1 MAVDF
6 NVVGIFLN
14 KPIDVG
20 GGRKTVKE
28 VMDLAVRQLR
38 DPLFRYTAIDNDQIV
53 NSMLAYYPTG
63 FTSRSGRKYP
73 PGVYRL
79 AQTFTNPTPN
89 PYSVWQYYLF
99 DKNNVRIPVPGETS
113 YTKSF
118 VDDGSK
124 IVWRLVSIC
133 NAPTGLSR
141 RMENIL
147 PPNTLTPE
155 MF

>member
-1 MAVDF
+1 MAVNL
-6 NVVGIFLN
+6 NVVGIFLS

-20 GGRKTVKE
+20 GASKTVKQ
-28 VMDLAVRQLR
+28 VMDLAMQQLS
-38 DPLFRYTAIDNDQIV
+38 DPIFRYTAIESSQIV
-53 NSMLAYYPTG
+53 NSMLAYYPNG
-63 FTSRSGRKYP
+63 FTSRSGRKYV

-79 AQTFTNPTPN
+79 GQTFTNPTPN
-89 PYSVWQYYLF
+89 PYTVWQYYLF

-113 YTKSF
+113 YTKTV

-124 IVWRLVSIC
+124 IVWRLVTIC

-141 RMENIL
+141 RMDGIL
-147 PPNTLTPE
+147 PPDTLPLD